1 MGAGTDFVLI
11 LLAVGC
17 LAAVSVVFLAGR
29 GRSRRPPPA
38 PRSPAASAPKPT
50 PAAPPP
56 APPQRPPGPER
67 RRDLRRHVAQ
77 PVALRRARPDAPIER
92 SFAFDLSPGG
102 MQLAGPAS
110 LPVGESVWV
119 ALETPDAG
127 RIDVT
132 ARVVHET
139 PQGHKGLR
147 FEHVDPANL
156 QALQRLLG
164 AA

>member
-17 LAAVSVVFLAGR
+17 VAAVSVVFLAGR

-38 PRSPAASAPKPT
+38 PRVPPAPLAT
-50 PAAPPP
+50 PAAAPPP
-56 APPQRPPGPER
+56 TAPRRRPPGPER
-67 RRDLRRHVAQ
+67 RSQLRRHVAQ
-77 PVALRRARPDAPIER
+77 PVALRRARPDAPVER

-110 LPVGESVWV
+110 LPVGEFVWV
-119 ALETPDAG
+119 ALDTPDAG
-127 RIDVT
+127 RIDVN

-156 QALQRLLG
+156 QALRRLLG
-164 AA
+164 PA